1 MQSLGALPARVL
13 PALLARAP
21 MTPEK
26 VAFVWGLA
34 VGPAMA
40 RATTATLVGGVLTAR
55 TTNPAWAREIERS
68 RTIILARVQQLL
80 GPSAVS
86 ALVVDLRHG

>member
-34 VGPAMA
+34 VGSAMA
-40 RATTATLVGGVLTAR
+40 RATTATLAGNVLTAR
-55 TTNPAWAREIERS
+55 TGNPAWAREIERS
-68 RTIILARVQQLL
+68 RTIVLARVQQLL
-80 GPSAVS
+80 GPSAVN
-86 ALVVDLRHG
+86 ALVVELRHD